1 MIPILHLGV
10 NLKIRNRIFIGNICL
25 TPNGTHVARYN
36 GSYMKINNKR
46 ELIPE
51 MTYIGRE
58 GDVELWQKEKLMKNG
73 EYKFIIKKIKI
84 N

>member
-25 TPNGTHVARYN
+25 TPNGAHVARYN
-36 GSYMKINNKR
+36 DSYMKIKNKR

-51 MTYIGRE
+51 MTYIGKE
-58 GDVELWQKEKLMKNG
+58 GGFELWRKEQLDKNG
-73 EYKFIIKKIKI
+73 EYKYVIKKIKI